1 MRIKTDTVA
10 SRKAQQ
16 KTGGLLSFLITQNV
30 EYMSKSVLLYNTS
43 ILKMTKRRMGVGVL
57 QNDQMSTLEHNIM

>member
-16 KTGGLLSFLITQNV
+16 KTGVLLSFLITQNV